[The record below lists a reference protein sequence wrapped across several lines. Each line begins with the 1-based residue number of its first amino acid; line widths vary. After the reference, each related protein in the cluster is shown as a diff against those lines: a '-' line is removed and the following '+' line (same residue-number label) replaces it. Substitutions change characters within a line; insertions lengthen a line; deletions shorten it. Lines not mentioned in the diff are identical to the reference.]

1 MRNNLVGLTIAMT
14 LILLPL
20 HPGARAQ
27 NSGYYTL
34 DQATAGADIYQAKCA
49 SCHGAQMEGYIGP
62 SLRGHAFQVITSRQ
76 TDAGRLLLIISRNE
90 PENNPGALSE
100 DEDANVLAY
109 ILQVNGYPAGKEKLS
124 AESSH
129 LRELNLN
136 R

>member
-27 NSGYYTL
+27 SSGYYTL

>member
-1 MRNNLVGLTIAMT
+1 MRNNLFGLTVAVT
-14 LILLPL
+14 VILFPL
-20 HPGARAQ
+20 HPGPRAQ
-27 NSGYYTL
+27 TSGYFTL
-34 DQATAGADIYQAKCA
+34 DQATAGSDIYQAKCA

-90 PENNPGALSE
+90 PQNNPGALSE

-129 LRELNLN
+129 LRELLLDH
-136 R
+136 